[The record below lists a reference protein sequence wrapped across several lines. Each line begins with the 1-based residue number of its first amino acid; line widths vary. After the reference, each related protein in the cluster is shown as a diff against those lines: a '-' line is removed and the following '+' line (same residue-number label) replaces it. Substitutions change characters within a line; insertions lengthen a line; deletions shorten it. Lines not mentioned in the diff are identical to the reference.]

1 MSNTLLQRILIK
13 CDNKDVV
20 LSKTILRKTNAYLL
34 GINRRNSVTAERY
47 RYFGITMKDLQSFF
61 AQKAKSSFQKVL
73 DSMKLVFLSVNGP
86 SFPIVILSNL

>member
-34 GINRRNSVTAERY
+34 GINRRNSVTDMFNTHFVLVGLLMVVE
-47 RYFGITMKDLQSFF
+47 IS
-61 AQKAKSSFQKVL
+61 QK
-73 DSMKLVFLSVNGP
+73 
-86 SFPIVILSNL
+86 